1 MEVDVS
7 SLHRSREELKFLE
20 DRRNRINLIRE
31 SFQEL
36 FSDHFNDSP
45 VALRDPLL
53 QRKQEMSYVL
63 FEGAIHMANSW
74 PDAVLRV
81 VTFELLPDGAVPEK
95 RITPKGVKGPLDDE
109 AVGSAIDRILDSPDY
124 RYIRAAAN
132 TLKHR
137 SLIQEK
143 TRLDSSGF
151 YGPVASAFVY
161 QGQSFPEKTW
171 VEVFDSAD
179 RLFSLVLAAIGA
191 VVEGANL

>member
-20 DRRNRINLIRE
+20 DRRNRMNLIRE
-31 SFQEL
+31 SFDEL
-36 FSDHFNDSP
+36 FTEHFNESP
-45 VALRDPLL
+45 LSLRDPLL
-53 QRKQEMSYVL
+53 HRKQELSYVL
-63 FEGAIHMANSW
+63 LEAAIHMANSG

-95 RITPKGVKGPLDDE
+95 QIAPKEVKQRLDHE
-109 AVGSAIDRILDSPDY
+109 PVRSAIERMLDSPDY
-124 RYIRAAAN
+124 GYIRAAAN

-151 YGPVASAFVY
+151 YGPVASAFVIH
-161 QGQSFPEKTW
+161 GKSFPEKTW
-171 VEVFDSAD
+171 VDVFDD
-179 RLFSLVLAAIGA
+179 VDGLFSLVVAAIAA
-191 VVEGANL
+191 VVEAANR